1 MTPFLTCCGQISKN
15 PKQFINQS
23 GGNFQ
28 CNDQKVRKAIRVQ
41 GTILVIDG
49 ISTNR
54 IMLKVQLAE
63 ACYGV
68 EQADCVADVL
78 EAARYCRPDLVLSA
92 MSLPDGTAADVK
104 TALRQDEMLADIP
117 VIAITQSNAPE
128 RRLHALSAGIDDVLP
143 QPVDDVILQARIRS
157 LLRARSANEELHM
170 QRDASHGFVL
180 PLSDRA
186 GHEECSSA
194 SVALIAQDSKTAQ
207 AWAKRLGDHVPYALR
222 YHDLDD
228 IKLMM
233 SAPVADVF
241 IIELNEISAGPGLRL
256 LADLRAR
263 AATRQSVVIAVPNPA
278 DPMIAAE
285 ALDRGAHDVLQAG
298 FDVDELA
305 LRLTTQLQYKSRNDR
320 LRDSVRNGLRAAV
333 EDPMTGLYNR
343 RYAKPFLDRTA
354 KRAAESN
361 DSFALMLA
369 DLDHFKQINDQ
380 YGHPAGDAVLI
391 EAARRLQAQMRPVD
405 LVARVGGE
413 EFMIVLPGA
422 DEISAGIAAVEL
434 CNAINSKP
442 FQVPGIPD
450 PIEVTISI
458 GAVVGRDL
466 SRKEELSDWAENTDK
481 RGQDRGAGNV
491 TELISLADRAL
502 YDAKN
507 SGRNQV
513 TLGKNS
519 TAAA

>member
-1 MTPFLTCCGQISKN
+1 
-15 PKQFINQS
+15 
-23 GGNFQ
+23 
-28 CNDQKVRKAIRVQ
+28 VQ

-54 IMLKVQLAE
+54 IMLKVQLTA
-63 ACYGV
+63 AYYAV

-78 EAARYCRPDLVLSA
+78 EAARHSRPDLVLTA
-92 MSLPDGTAADVK
+92 MALPDGTAADVK
-104 TALRQDEMLADIP
+104 DALRQDEMLADIP
-117 VIAITQSNAPE
+117 VIAITQSNASE
-128 RRLHALSAGIDDVLP
+128 RRLNALSAGIDDVLP

-186 GHEECSSA
+186 GHPDCLKA
-194 SVALIAQDSKTAQ
+194 SVALIAQDTQTAQ
-207 AWAKRLGDHVPYALR
+207 AWAERLGEHVPYDL
-222 YHDLDD
+222 HCHQLDD

-241 IIELNEISAGPGLRL
+241 VVELNETSAGPGLRL

-278 DPMIAAE
+278 DPQIAAE

-298 FDVDELA
+298 FDVEELA

-333 EDPMTGLYNR
+333 QDPMTGLYNR

-354 KRAAESN
+354 TRAAESG
-361 DSFALMLA
+361 DTFALMLA
-369 DLDHFKQINDQ
+369 DLDHFKRINDE

-391 EAARRLQAQMRPVD
+391 EAARRLQDQLRPVD

-422 DEISAGIAAVEL
+422 DEISAGMAAVAL
-434 CNAINSKP
+434 CNAINSQP
-442 FQVPGIPD
+442 FQVPGIAS
-450 PIEVTISI
+450 PIAVTISI
-458 GAVVGRDL
+458 GAVIGRDL
-466 SRKEELSDWAENTDK
+466 ARKDDHGERRGSDRVASC
-481 RGQDRGAGNV
+481 V
-491 TELISLADRAL
+491 TELISQADRAL

-507 SGRNQV
+507 AGRNQV
-513 TLGKNS
+513 TLSKNR

>member
-1 MTPFLTCCGQISKN
+1 M
-15 PKQFINQS
+15 
-23 GGNFQ
+23 
-28 CNDQKVRKAIRVQ
+28 Q

-78 EAARYCRPDLVLSA
+78 EAARYCRPDLVLTA

-104 TALRQDEMLADIP
+104 HALRQDELLADIP
-117 VIAITQSNAPE
+117 VIAITQSNASE

-157 LLRARSANEELHM
+157 LLRARSANEELHL

-186 GHEECSSA
+186 GHDTCSSA
-194 SVALIAQDSKTAQ
+194 SVALVAQDPQTAQ
-207 AWAKRLGDHVPYALR
+207 AWAKRLGEHVPYELR
-222 YHDLDD
+222 SHDLDD

-241 IIELNEISAGPGLRL
+241 IIELNELSAGPGLRL

-298 FDVDELA
+298 FDVEELA

-333 EDPMTGLYNR
+333 QDPMTGLYNR

-354 KRAAESN
+354 KRAAES
-361 DSFALMLA
+361 DSSFALMLA
-369 DLDHFKQINDQ
+369 DLDHFKHINDQ
-380 YGHPAGDAVLI
+380 YGHPAGDAVLV
-391 EAARRLQAQMRPVD
+391 EAARRLKAQMRPVD

-434 CNAINSKP
+434 CNAINRTP
-442 FQVPGIPD
+442 FHVPGIAE

-466 SRKEELSDWAENTDK
+466 TRKENTDS
-481 RGQDRGAGNV
+481 GENPSQDRGASSV
-491 TELISLADRAL
+491 IELISLADRAL
-502 YDAKN
+502 YDAKDA
-507 SGRNQV
+507 GRNQV
-513 TLGKNS
+513 TLGTAA